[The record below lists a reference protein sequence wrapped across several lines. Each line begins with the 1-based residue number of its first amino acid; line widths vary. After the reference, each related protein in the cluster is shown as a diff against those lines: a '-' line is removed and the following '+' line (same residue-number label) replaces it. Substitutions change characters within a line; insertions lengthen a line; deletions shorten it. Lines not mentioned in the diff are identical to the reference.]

1 MGLAQLVIGRYF
13 HPGPFRPQS
22 RSPTTT
28 PSFTN
33 TLSFSLSLQNSR
45 SPCLVPR
52 TLPVTLQSLQ
62 ETYTYNVGHLSAR
75 GLRAGT
81 GVAGSMP
88 EEVAEVPPVVIISE
102 PAPAPP
108 VPQPDR
114 QEAQPLPVAATLDV
128 SSILCIEG
136 APEDDDED
144 DDDDGDM
151 EDGPRLKNS
160 KLGVCKK
167 AWTAAEDK
175 ILQEVVEKNGA
186 HRWSTVAGYLPGRM
200 GKQCRERCARHV
212 APSPPRPA

>member
-1 MGLAQLVIGRYF
+1 ML
-13 HPGPFRPQS
+13 
-22 RSPTTT
+22 
-28 PSFTN
+28 
-33 TLSFSLSLQNSR
+33 
-45 SPCLVPR
+45 
-52 TLPVTLQSLQ
+52 
-62 ETYTYNVGHLSAR
+62 
-75 GLRAGT
+75 
-81 GVAGSMP
+81 AGSMP

-108 VPQPDR
+108 VPQPGR

-212 APSPPRPA
+212 APSPLRPARRARANQADATGVLAQVVQPSVPRRQEGLVDRGRGPRDHGECARVRHALEPYR

>member
-1 MGLAQLVIGRYF
+1 MK
-13 HPGPFRPQS
+13 PTSS
-22 RSPTTT
+22 R
-28 PSFTN
+28 
-33 TLSFSLSLQNSR
+33 
-45 SPCLVPR
+45 R
-52 TLPVTLQSLQ
+52 TLPVTPCASLQ

-212 APSPPRPA
+212 AP

>member
-1 MGLAQLVIGRYF
+1 
-13 HPGPFRPQS
+13 
-22 RSPTTT
+22 
-28 PSFTN
+28 
-33 TLSFSLSLQNSR
+33 
-45 SPCLVPR
+45 
-52 TLPVTLQSLQ
+52 
-62 ETYTYNVGHLSAR
+62 
-75 GLRAGT
+75 
-81 GVAGSMP
+81 MP

-212 APSPPRPA
+212 APSPLRPARRARANQADATGVLAQVVQPSVPRRQEGLVDRGRGPRDHGERARVRHALEPYR

>member
-1 MGLAQLVIGRYF
+1 MGLAQLVILAAIF
-13 HPGPFRPQS
+13 TPLPFDLS

-33 TLSFSLSLQNSR
+33 SLSFSLSLQNSR
-45 SPCLVPR
+45 SPCSVHR

-114 QEAQPLPVAATLDV
+114 QEAQPLRTQQ
-128 SSILCIEG
+128 
-136 APEDDDED
+136 
-144 DDDDGDM
+144 
-151 EDGPRLKNS
+151 R
-160 KLGVCKK
+160 
-167 AWTAAEDK
+167 
-175 ILQEVVEKNGA
+175 Q
-186 HRWSTVAGYLPGRM
+186 
-200 GKQCRERCARHV
+200 
-212 APSPPRPA
+212 